1 MHIGLFNLYI
11 VQLNKFID
19 YMVGG
24 RTIKIDSSKF
34 YACDFFF
41 FYISFVR
48 SIVHTHDTIYIGQI
62 DSEWKYKYFIGTNTI
77 IIIGKGP
84 VYTLSTRRIDM
95 LNFVTIKIIFL
106 RDFRVDHGGMND
118 VTKHTKTCS
127 HPSSQHQF
135 PEINTCCY
143 QLLSEI
149 KIGSNEGNYK
159 FSFLKFLSINLFTF
173 YIYFFELNYL
183 IYNIYKIS

>member
-1 MHIGLFNLYI
+1 MEI
-11 VQLNKFID
+11 
-19 YMVGG
+19 
-24 RTIKIDSSKF
+24 
-34 YACDFFF
+34 
-41 FYISFVR
+41 
-48 SIVHTHDTIYIGQI
+48 QI
-62 DSEWKYKYFIGTNTI
+62 YKYFIGTNTI

-127 HPSSQHQF
+127 HPSSQHQI

-159 FSFLKFLSINLFTF
+159 FSFL
-173 YIYFFELNYL
+173 
-183 IYNIYKIS
+183 

>member
-1 MHIGLFNLYI
+1 
-11 VQLNKFID
+11 
-19 YMVGG
+19 
-24 RTIKIDSSKF
+24 
-34 YACDFFF
+34 
-41 FYISFVR
+41 
-48 SIVHTHDTIYIGQI
+48 
-62 DSEWKYKYFIGTNTI
+62 
-77 IIIGKGP
+77 
-84 VYTLSTRRIDM
+84 M

-127 HPSSQHQF
+127 HPSSQHQI

-159 FSFLKFLSINLFTF
+159 YSFL
-173 YIYFFELNYL
+173 
-183 IYNIYKIS
+183 

>member
-1 MHIGLFNLYI
+1 MEI
-11 VQLNKFID
+11 
-19 YMVGG
+19 
-24 RTIKIDSSKF
+24 
-34 YACDFFF
+34 
-41 FYISFVR
+41 
-48 SIVHTHDTIYIGQI
+48 QI
-62 DSEWKYKYFIGTNTI
+62 YKYFIGTNTI
-77 IIIGKGP
+77 TIIGKGP

-127 HPSSQHQF
+127 HPSSQHQI

-149 KIGSNEGNYK
+149 KIGSNEDVKRAEVLFANFIAELIAFCAAIPY
-159 FSFLKFLSINLFTF
+159 FLLFVEISKIDIN
-173 YIYFFELNYL
+173 I
-183 IYNIYKIS
+183 

>member
-1 MHIGLFNLYI
+1 MRVI
-11 VQLNKFID
+11 
-19 YMVGG
+19 
-24 RTIKIDSSKF
+24 
-34 YACDFFF
+34 FFF
-41 FYISFVR
+41 FFTFRLYVLLYIHMTLYR
-48 SIVHTHDTIYIGQI
+48 TDWQWIEIQIYK
-62 DSEWKYKYFIGTNTI
+62 SLIGTNTI
-77 IIIGKGP
+77 TIFGKGP

-127 HPSSQHQF
+127 HPSSQHQI

-159 FSFLKFLSINLFTF
+159 FSFLKFLSHNLFTF
-173 YIYFFELNYL
+173 YIYFLN
-183 IYNIYKIS
+183 

>member
-1 MHIGLFNLYI
+1 
-11 VQLNKFID
+11 
-19 YMVGG
+19 MVGG

-41 FYISFVR
+41 TFRLYVLLY
-48 SIVHTHDTIYIGQI
+48 THDTVGQI
-62 DSEWKYKYFIGTNTI
+62 DSERKYKYTNITI
-77 IIIGKGP
+77 TIIGKGP

-127 HPSSQHQF
+127 HPSSQHQI

-159 FSFLKFLSINLFTF
+159 FSFLKFLSHNLFTF
-173 YIYFFELNYL
+173 YIYFLN
-183 IYNIYKIS
+183 